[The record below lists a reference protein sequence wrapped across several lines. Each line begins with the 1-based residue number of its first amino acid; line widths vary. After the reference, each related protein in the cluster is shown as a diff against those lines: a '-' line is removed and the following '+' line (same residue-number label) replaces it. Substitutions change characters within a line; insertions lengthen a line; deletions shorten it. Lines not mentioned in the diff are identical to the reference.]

1 MMTKECMSE
10 QILQEFASI
19 KQKFLTKKWNI
30 VLSIIIVLTK
40 HTYWSIVFVVLSHR
54 DVMQRGKTTTS
65 HPDKYRCP
73 TEYGIRQSESMRI
86 ITEW

>member
-1 MMTKECMSE
+1 MHE

-19 KQKFLTKKWNI
+19 KQKFMTKKWNI
-30 VLSIIIVLTK
+30 VLSIVKVLTK
-40 HTYWSIVFVVLSHR
+40 HIYWSIVFEVRSHR

-65 HPDKYRCP
+65 HPVKYRCP
-73 TEYGIRQSESMRI
+73 TKYGIRQSESMRI